1 MFLRK
6 LELED
11 VRGFRH
17 ASLSFLNSKVEPR
30 PWTVLLGA
38 NGVGKSTFL
47 RAIALATTGSDAM
60 TELLGLPHEW
70 VRNGAERAVIRAEL
84 RTPVSEPFEIEITIQ
99 RDDTIRK
106 LLDRNEESLAWL
118 DSTLA
123 DREWLPTLG
132 YGVSRRASTEALRAR
147 SRTGIVKPRASAVAT
162 LFSPFDELVS
172 IESWAMD
179 LDYRRGE
186 GALELIRHALQSIL
200 MPGVDFVDID
210 KERRELIFR
219 TEDGDLPFSQL
230 SDGFQ
235 SVVAWVGDLLFR
247 LTDTFGITE
256 QPLEAP
262 GLLLLDEIELHL
274 HPRWQRRLVDYL
286 RQLLPNFQ
294 FVATTHSPLT
304 AQQVAEGELFAIERG
319 SEGPSI
325 VPFVGEPRKLF
336 IHQLL
341 ADPIFDVPMSST
353 FVEDA
358 RARLRALEATHG
370 TSTKHLV
377 SLFESPQDVA
387 EIREMKRLRA
397 ELDSVPE
404 WTRTPEPERFAGL
417 LARLEERFSDVP
429 ASSAPPGDAPRE
441 PRSKAAKKTAS
452 KKASAKKAKRSRR

>member
-11 VRGFRH
+11 VRGFRR
-17 ASLSFLNSKVEPR
+17 ASLSFLTPQDEPR
-30 PWTVLLGA
+30 PWTMLLGA
-38 NGVGKSTFL
+38 NGVGKSTLL
-47 RAIALATTGSDAM
+47 RAIALATTGSDAL

-70 VRNGAERAVIRAEL
+70 VRNGAESAVIRAEL
-84 RTPVSEPFEIEITIQ
+84 QTPVSVPFEIEIAIH

-106 LLDRNEESLAWL
+106 ILDRNEESLAWL
-118 DSTLA
+118 DGILA

-132 YGVSRRASTEALRAR
+132 YGVSRRASAEALRAR
-147 SRTGIVKPRASAVAT
+147 SRTGIVKPRASSVAT
-162 LFSPFDELVS
+162 LFSPFEELVS

-200 MPGVDFVDID
+200 MPGVEFVDID
-210 KERRELIFR
+210 KERRELVFR
-219 TEDGDLPFSQL
+219 TEDGQLPFSQL

-256 QPLEAP
+256 HPLEAP

-304 AQQVAEGELFAIERG
+304 AQQAAEGELLAIEREA
-319 SEGPSI
+319 EGPHV

-341 ADPIFDVPMSST
+341 ADPIFDVPMSSK

-358 RARLRALEATHG
+358 RARLRALQGQASTTKRGVKLSSAAKAGEA
-370 TSTKHLV
+370 
-377 SLFESPQDVA
+377 A
-387 EIREMKRLRA
+387 EEIERLRA

-404 WTRTPEPERFAGL
+404 WTRSPEPERFSDL
-417 LARLEERFSDVP
+417 LSRLEERLSTDDHP
-429 ASSAPPGDAPRE
+429 E
-441 PRSKAAKKTAS
+441 PQAATRTAKKPIARRATAKGRTP
-452 KKASAKKAKRSRR
+452 KKPTRSHR